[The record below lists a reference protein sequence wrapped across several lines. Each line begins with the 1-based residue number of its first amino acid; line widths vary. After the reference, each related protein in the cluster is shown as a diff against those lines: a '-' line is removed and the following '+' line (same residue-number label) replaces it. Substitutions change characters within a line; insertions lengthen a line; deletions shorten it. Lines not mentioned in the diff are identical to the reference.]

1 MEEQKSDNNHA
12 SLSIAGK
19 IPVAD
24 KNTPPPPEVAAAKKK
39 RRGAMQLIKVALFML
54 RRRSGKAN
62 SVDVVASRGMWNRLV
77 GSIRPLHLQNNGSP
91 RHNSSHNS
99 KKSIIPEVDQ
109 DQRNDDVISNVTS
122 ILQQPMSPAASS
134 SYSSSAS
141 SGQDGMSSYA
151 SVGNLQELE
160 SRYTSAV
167 NLRDLDSSC
176 EDEEEEESKC
186 GYGYDENGGDE
197 MIDVKAE
204 EFIAQFYE
212 QMRLQRLN
220 SINRRYNEMIERSI
234 G

>member
-12 SLSIAGK
+12 SLSIARK

-24 KNTPPPPEVAAAKKK
+24 KNTPPPPEVATAKKK

-62 SVDVVASRGMWNRLV
+62 SVNVVASRGMWNRLV

-91 RHNSSHNS
+91 RQNSSHNP
-99 KKSIIPEVDQ
+99 KNSIIPEVQ
-109 DQRNDDVISNVTS
+109 DQRNDDVISNITS

-141 SGQDGMSSYA
+141 SGHDGMSSYA
-151 SVGNLQELE
+151 SVGNLQDLE

-176 EDEEEEESKC
+176 EEEEEEREC
-186 GYGYDENGGDE
+186 GYRYDENGGDE

-220 SINRRYNEMIERSI
+220 SIDRRYNEMIERSI